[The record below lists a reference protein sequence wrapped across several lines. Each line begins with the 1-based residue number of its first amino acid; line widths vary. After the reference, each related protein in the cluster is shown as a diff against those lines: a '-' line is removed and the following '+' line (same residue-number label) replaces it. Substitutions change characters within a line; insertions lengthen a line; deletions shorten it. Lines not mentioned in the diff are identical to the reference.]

1 MSRIREIVR
10 RWLNGTK
17 KENDVEVQMVHN
29 NVGKPSTELMQP
41 VPKQYKLCV
50 KTTIAELASSGQ
62 TYWKFTQSR
71 SGRSQENVFAEY
83 KKGKVTVAADKDCGL
98 SFVESGNIGMC
109 IGYGDVLTKLN
120 FAPESVFAQQHGDNI
135 VNVRNNVFGEY
146 TAQYLETAEQYSLS
160 DPKTIAMIVEMSEPP
175 AIRTMFWGALVD
187 FDELL
192 DNYGFHESA
201 DFFRFLKTQYSV
213 MFDLDVQHLK
223 NELPQALNTF
233 KMLQEEKDDVFYGD
247 YAHAIE
253 QTPDYDDKLQD
264 HDEERE

>member
-83 KKGKVTVAADKDCGL
+83 KKEAEARIRETMQAEGVICSQAE
-98 SFVESGNIGMC
+98 VEI
-109 IGYGDVLTKLN
+109 
-120 FAPESVFAQQHGDNI
+120 
-135 VNVRNNVFGEY
+135 
-146 TAQYLETAEQYSLS
+146 
-160 DPKTIAMIVEMSEPP
+160 
-175 AIRTMFWGALVD
+175 
-187 FDELL
+187 
-192 DNYGFHESA
+192 
-201 DFFRFLKTQYSV
+201 
-213 MFDLDVQHLK
+213 
-223 NELPQALNTF
+223 
-233 KMLQEEKDDVFYGD
+233 EKDEKS
-247 YAHAIE
+247 IE
-253 QTPDYDDKLQD
+253 IQ
-264 HDEERE
+264 RFV